1 MFGNVFL
8 KTIRDQRRGLVGW
21 GIGIGLLV
29 AVEAALWP
37 SIRDMPELKDMLAN
51 YPEAMQK
58 MFDFDAMTTASGFLN
73 AELFTLALPV
83 LFLIYGIGHG
93 ARMIAGEEEAGTLE
107 AVLVTPVSTTRLA
120 LHKAAALAMS
130 LVVIGIVLLVVTVI
144 CSAAFGMDIGV
155 GDIATAS
162 LAMVLLGV
170 EFGSLALA
178 VGTMTGRRVL
188 AIGVAAAAAV
198 AAYVLYVAG
207 IFVSAVEPWQAWSP
221 FHQALTGG
229 PLGAGL
235 PATYAWMA
243 AAAVIFVAASL
254 PVFDR
259 RDIAA
264 R

>member
-1 MFGNVFL
+1 
-8 KTIRDQRRGLVGW
+8 
-21 GIGIGLLV
+21 V
-29 AVEAALWP
+29 AVDPRNA
-37 SIRDMPELKDMLAN
+37 LKDMLAN

-58 MFDFDAMTTASGFLN
+58 MFNLDAMTTASGFMN
-73 AELFTLALPV
+73 AELFTLVLPM
-83 LFLIYGIGHG
+83 LFIIYGIGHG
-93 ARMIAGEEEAGTLE
+93 ARMIAGEEAGTLE
-107 AVLVTPVSTTRLA
+107 VVLVTPVSTTRLV
-120 LHKAAALAMS
+120 LHKAAALAVS
-130 LVVIGIVLLVVTVI
+130 LVVLGVVLVGVTEAS
-144 CSAAFGMDIGV
+144 SAAFGMDIGAGNV
-155 GDIATAS
+155 ATAS
-162 LAMVLLGV
+162 LAMVLLGL

-207 IFVSAVEPWQAWSP
+207 IFVSAVEPWRSWSP

-235 PATYAWMA
+235 PAAYAWMVV
-243 AAAVIFVAASL
+243 AAVFFLAASL